1 MTAQHGS
8 LHWDSL
14 RERWAC
20 RFPMRVRY
28 AETDR
33 MGIAYNA
40 HYLTWFEV
48 GRTEFMR
55 CSGLS
60 YRAVEERGMNLPLV
74 EATLRLRAPVLYDDV
89 IEIETHIEKL
99 RSRAIVFGYAILANE
114 NLRAEG
120 TTTHACMDARTKE
133 AVSFPAWLR
142 DHLAD
147 LGNPPGTRLPE
158 RTGE

>member
-60 YRAVEERGMNLPLV
+60 YRAVEERGMNGVLPSDWNTGPFRCDIPCRPAV
-74 EATLRLRAPVLYDDV
+74 SE
-89 IEIETHIEKL
+89 
-99 RSRAIVFGYAILANE
+99 FGLE
-114 NLRAEG
+114 LGRGQVAEG
-120 TTTHACMDARTKE
+120 
-133 AVSFPAWLR
+133 
-142 DHLAD
+142 
-147 LGNPPGTRLPE
+147 
-158 RTGE
+158 